1 MVNSPSV
8 FTATAENFY
17 TDVLEASHER
27 PVLVDFWADWCAP
40 CRMLMP
46 ILAKLADEYAG
57 RFLLAKV
64 NTEEERELAAQS
76 GIRSLPTVM
85 LFKNGQAV
93 DQFMGALPESQVRE
107 FLDRHLPRDSDKLLV
122 RAEGLL
128 RTGDLAGAARLIDQA
143 RAKDPDN
150 ARISLAEARIK
161 AAEGD
166 VTGAQELIDRLPLE
180 LLGDPEVAAVRAQV
194 AFTGAL
200 AGAPPESELAARL
213 QADPRDSDARYRL
226 AAYRVARGDY
236 AGALDQLLELLK
248 RDRAYGEDAARKG
261 MVMIFDLLGS
271 DHELVAPYRA
281 KMLSALY

>member
-1 MVNSPSV
+1 MANSSFV
-8 FTATAENFY
+8 LTATAENFY
-17 TDVLEASHER
+17 TDVLEASYER

-46 ILAKLADEYAG
+46 TLAKLADEYGG

-85 LFKNGQAV
+85 LFKDGQAV

-122 RAEGLL
+122 RAERLL

-143 RAKDPDN
+143 RAKDPGN
-150 ARISLAEARIK
+150 ARIALAEARIRG
-161 AAEGD
+161 AEGD

-194 AFTGAL
+194 AFAGAL
-200 AGAPPESELAARL
+200 ADAPTEDELTARL
-213 QADPRDSDARYRL
+213 EINPKDSDARYRL
-226 AAYRVARGDY
+226 AAYRVAAGDFQ
-236 AGALDQLLELLK
+236 GALDQLLELLK
-248 RDRAYGEDAARKG
+248 RDRTYGDDAARKG
-261 MVMIFDLLGS
+261 MVMLFDLLGS
-271 DHELVAPYRA
+271 GHELVARYRA

>member
-1 MVNSPSV
+1 MAHSSFV
-8 FTATAENFY
+8 FTATAESFY

-46 ILAKLADEYAG
+46 ILAKLAEEYAG

-64 NTEEERELAAQS
+64 NTEEERELAAQF
-76 GIRSLPTVM
+76 GIRSLPTVQ
-85 LFKNGQAV
+85 LFRNGQPV

-107 FLDRHLPRDSDKLLV
+107 FLDRHLPRESDKLLV

-128 RTGDLAGAARLIDQA
+128 RAGDLGGAAKLIAQA

-150 ARISLAEARIK
+150 ARIQLAEARIK

-166 VTGAQELIDRLPLE
+166 VAAARELLDRLPPD
-180 LLGDPEVAAVRAQV
+180 LLGDPEAAAVRAQV
-194 AFTGAL
+194 AFAGAL
-200 AGAPPESELAARL
+200 ADAPPEPELIARL
-213 QADPRDSDARYRL
+213 EANPKDSDARYRL
-226 AAYRVARGDY
+226 AAYRVAAGDLD
-236 AGALDQLLELLK
+236 GALDQLLALLK
-248 RDRAYGEDAARKG
+248 KDRAYGDDAARKA
-261 MVMIFDLLGS
+261 MLMIFDLLGGS
-271 DHELVAPYRA
+271 GDLVGRYRA